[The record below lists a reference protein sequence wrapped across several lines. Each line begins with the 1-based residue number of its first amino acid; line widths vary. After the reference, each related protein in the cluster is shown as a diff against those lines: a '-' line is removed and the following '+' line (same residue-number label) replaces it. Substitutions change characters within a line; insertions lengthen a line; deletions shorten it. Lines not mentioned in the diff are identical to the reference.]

1 MFRKRDP
8 RRKPATLASSWS
20 STNGMGVLRLVMAAA
35 VIFSHA
41 PGLGYGRDYPGVHFS
56 RGQTS
61 LGPMAVCGF
70 FVLSGLLITRSAQ
83 RLSVGRFLWHRLVRI
98 MPAFWLCLAA
108 TAFVVAPILAW
119 REGMSMS
126 HLFDHPRGPW
136 HYIQANWSLGIN
148 EWGIADLLGRNIH
161 PHAMDGSLWSL
172 GIEML
177 CYLTVAG
184 LGAVGVLRRARW
196 LVLVLLG
203 AAYLHLFL
211 LALDYPLFRA
221 PFYAPYQTGW
231 VLPFLGY
238 MSAEN
243 VIPLMFIF
251 GLGAAAQLYR
261 ERIPLNAPLALCALV
276 AMAVTMRY
284 GAFMLI
290 GIPAFAY
297 LVIWCALH
305 TPRPLTRIGS
315 KADFSYGLYIYGY
328 LAQQCLVA
336 FHWNRWGI
344 TTFNAVTVALATC
357 AAVIS
362 WYLVEKPA
370 LRLKNL
376 SYDDLDG
383 LRRRL
388 GRRRSTTVPVSPVP
402 APAPVVEQGVTVD
415 H

>member
-8 RRKPATLASSWS
+8 LRKRATLASSWS
-20 STNGMGVLRLVMAAA
+20 STNGMGGLRLLMAVA

-83 RLSVGRFLWHRLVRI
+83 RLSVGRFLWHRLVRL

-119 REGMSMS
+119 REGMTMS
-126 HLFDHPRGPW
+126 ALFDHPKGPW
-136 HYIQANWSLGIN
+136 YYITANWSLGIN
-148 EWGIADLLGRNIH
+148 EWGISGLLSRNIH
-161 PHAMDGSLWSL
+161 AGAMDGSLWSL
-172 GIEML
+172 GIEAL

-184 LGAVGVLRRARW
+184 LAAVGVLRRARW
-196 LVLVLLG
+196 VVLVLMA
-203 AAYLHLFL
+203 AAYVHLIL
-211 LALDYPLFRA
+211 LALDYPHLRA
-221 PFYAPYQTGW
+221 PFYAPYQVGW
-231 VLPFLGY
+231 MLPFLGY

-251 GLGAAAQLYR
+251 GLGAVAQLYR
-261 ERIPLNAPLALCALV
+261 ERIPLNAPLAVCALV
-276 AMAVTMRY
+276 ATMVTMRY
-284 GAFMLI
+284 GAFVII
-290 GIPAFAY
+290 GVPAFAY
-297 LVIWCALH
+297 LVIWCALR
-305 TPRPLTRIGS
+305 TPRPLTRIGA

-336 FHWNRWGI
+336 FHWNRWGV
-344 TTFNAVTVALATC
+344 TTFNVVTVVLATC

-362 WYLVEKPA
+362 WYLIEKPA

-376 SYDDLDG
+376 SYDDLDRF
-383 LRRRL
+383 RRRI
-388 GRRRSTTVPVSPVP
+388 GRRPGTVVIP
-402 APAPVVEQGVTVD
+402 APAAVAEPEVAVRS
-415 H
+415 

>member
-1 MFRKRDP
+1 
-8 RRKPATLASSWS
+8 
-20 STNGMGVLRLVMAAA
+20 MGALRLVFATA

-83 RLSVGRFLWHRLVRI
+83 RLSVGRFMWHRLVRI

-108 TAFVVAPILAW
+108 TAFVVAPILAHHE
-119 REGMSMS
+119 RMSLT

-148 EWGIADLLGRNIH
+148 EWGISDLLGHNIH
-161 PHAMDGSLWSL
+161 PGALDGSLWSL

-184 LGAVGVLRRARW
+184 LAAVGVLRRARW
-196 LVLVLLG
+196 VVLVLLG

-211 LALDYPLFRA
+211 LALDYPHLKA

-261 ERIPLNAPLALCALV
+261 DRIPLNAPLALCALV

-284 GAFMLI
+284 GAFVLV
-290 GIPAFAY
+290 GVPAFAY
-297 LVIWCALH
+297 LVIWFALN
-305 TPRPLTRIGS
+305 TPRPLTRIGAR
-315 KADFSYGLYIYGY
+315 ADFSYGIYIYGY

-344 TTFNAVTVALATC
+344 TTFNAVTVALTVC
-357 AAVIS
+357 AAVVS

-370 LRLKNL
+370 LRMKNL
-376 SYDDLDG
+376 SYDDLG
-383 LRRRL
+383 RFRARLVRRRTAATA
-388 GRRRSTTVPVSPVP
+388 TTT
-402 APAPVVEQGVTVD
+402 ATATA
-415 H
+415 